1 MCSCSIDA
9 ETMVPF
15 FLWCHLFIKFRYF
28 FFSYSASYFVISQSL
43 RVLKFCVSSRSAA
56 EYYRKTLLLPFL
68 VQHEYLNVL
77 TSPKVR
83 TYKRWRTNSWRVGRQ
98 FLWWKSQI
106 CIILHYFSSA
116 KWKFSVLVWNQIYW
130 DFLTC
135 RIELVWGNNKQIYWK
150 ERPYHA

>member
-1 MCSCSIDA
+1 MFLQHWRRNNGA
-9 ETMVPF
+9 FFPVVP
-15 FLWCHLFIKFRYF
+15 
-28 FFSYSASYFVISQSL
+28 VISLFLKVCAILNFAS
-43 RVLKFCVSSRSAA
+43 VLDP

-77 TSPKVR
+77 TSPKVW

-98 FLWWKSQI
+98 FLWRKSQI
-106 CIILHYFSSA
+106 FIILHYFSSA

-130 DFLTC
+130 DFFTC
-135 RIELVWGNNKQIYWK
+135 RIELVRGNNKQIYWK